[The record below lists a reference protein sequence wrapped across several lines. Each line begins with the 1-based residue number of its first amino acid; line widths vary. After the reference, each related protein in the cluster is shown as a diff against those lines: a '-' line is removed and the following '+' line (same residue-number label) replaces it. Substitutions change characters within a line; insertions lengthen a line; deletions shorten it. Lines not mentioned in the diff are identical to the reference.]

1 MMDLSIPLKVTN
13 TLSFINGL
21 LKNVPVGVKLADSD
35 YEKVVTYAV
44 AWAVGGL
51 YEAQERFQ
59 FHEWLQSKNC
69 SLPAN
74 KK

>member
-21 LKNVPVGVKLADSD
+21 LKIVPVGVKLSDSD
-35 YEKVVTYAV
+35 YEKVVTYAI

-51 YEAQERFQ
+51 YEAQ
-59 FHEWLQSKNC
+59 
-69 SLPAN
+69 
-74 KK
+74 